1 MKKVAICFTKDGKKV
16 IEKLNQAAMDK
27 GIEPAKA
34 YICHGDLESCAG
46 FVKVTEP
53 LEKWTSERFAE
64 HARILFVG
72 AVGIAVRAISPFVK
86 DKLTDSAVIVIDDLG
101 RFVIPILGGHAG
113 GANKTAV
120 MIARLIDAVP
130 VITTSTDSHEAFAAD
145 VFAGEYGLKIRNRD
159 GIKKVSAR
167 AIEGKRVTLSIKD
180 YPPKEPVDVI
190 IADET
195 DREYGLLLSPG
206 RYTLGLGMKRGKD
219 ASEAEAFILSVLK
232 DHRIDPDELY
242 AVCTLDRKEQEPA
255 IRSFCD
261 RYRLPLITFDAP
273 LLRKAK
279 GSFASSE
286 FVEKTVGVDNVCER
300 AAVLG
305 AGPGAELVVRKQSGQ
320 GITAACALRKFSVTA
335 QVEKFAGQTD

>member
-1 MKKVAICFTKDGKKV
+1 MKKAAICFTADGKKV
-16 IEKLNQAAMDK
+16 IERLNQAALDK
-27 GIEPAKA
+27 GIEPAEA
-34 YICHGDLESCAG
+34 YICQADFEGCTG

-53 LEKWTSERFAE
+53 LEKWTAERFAE

-72 AVGIAVRAISPFVK
+72 AAGIAVRAISPFVK

-120 MIARLIDAVP
+120 TIARLIGAIP
-130 VITTSTDSHEAFAAD
+130 VITTSTDSHEVFSAD

-159 GIKKVSAR
+159 GIRKVSAR

-180 YPPKEPVDVI
+180 YPPAEPVDVI

-195 DREYGLLLSPG
+195 DREYSLLLSPG
-206 RYTLGLGMKRGKD
+206 RYALGLGMKREMDVGQ
-219 ASEAEAFILSVLK
+219 AEAFILHVLK
-232 DHRIDPDELY
+232 DHGIDPDELY
-242 AVCTLDRKEQEPA
+242 AVCTIDLKEQEPA
-255 IRSFCD
+255 IRAFCD
-261 RYRLPLITFDAP
+261 RYRLPLLTFDAP
-273 LLRKAK
+273 LLRKVK

-305 AGPGAELVVRKQSGQ
+305 AGPGAELVIRKQTGQ
-320 GITAACALRKFSVTA
+320 GITVACALRKPV
-335 QVEKFAGQTD
+335 GQAESRRKEIKRG